1 MNSEYIKMM
10 DGDKFFN
17 MALPYIKEVISKDL
31 DYRRIS
37 DLIKTRIE
45 TLCDIGEMIDFFEEL
60 PEYNVE
66 MFTHKK
72 MKTNTES
79 SLKVLRDLLP
89 RFEALED
96 YSEASIESLIKSY
109 VSEKE
114 IKNGQGLWPVRT
126 AISGKQSTPG
136 GAYEIMSILGKE
148 ESLCR
153 IRLAIDMLEKAI
165 NE

>member
-1 MNSEYIKMM
+1 
-10 DGDKFFN
+10 